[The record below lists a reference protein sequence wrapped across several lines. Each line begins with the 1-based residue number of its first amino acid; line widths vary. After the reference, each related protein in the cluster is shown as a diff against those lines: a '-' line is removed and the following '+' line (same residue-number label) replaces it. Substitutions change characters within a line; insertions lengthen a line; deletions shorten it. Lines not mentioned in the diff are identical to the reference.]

1 MDFNIGHVNE
11 KDRTSPERFKDIYK
25 QREQIIGIEKCFP
38 KTGPRTIYGPPKL
51 INWSVVIFLVSKNVL
66 FD

>member
-38 KTGPRTIYGPPKL
+38 KTGPRTIYRAL
-51 INWSVVIFLVSKNVL
+51 ERLWFLEVGL
-66 FD
+66 GC